1 MAARSEDGACS
12 TGGRAS
18 RDLPLDDGSGAGTQ
32 RRSAPKPAATKGA
45 EDTKKTTKLEQ
56 AGAKIDRSGE
66 GTVPEKRGRR

>member
-1 MAARSEDGACS
+1 
-12 TGGRAS
+12 
-18 RDLPLDDGSGAGTQ
+18 LDDGSGAGTQ